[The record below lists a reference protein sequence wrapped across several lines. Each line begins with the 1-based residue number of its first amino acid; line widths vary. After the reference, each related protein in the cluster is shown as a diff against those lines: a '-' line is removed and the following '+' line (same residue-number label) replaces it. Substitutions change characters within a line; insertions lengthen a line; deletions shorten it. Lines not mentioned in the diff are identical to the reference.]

1 MPRRARWDIFCTVV
15 DNFGDIGVT
24 WRLARQLAVE
34 EGRNV
39 VLWVD
44 DLASFKRIEPAIDT
58 SLNGQSHR
66 GVEIRRWTTEFPDAE
81 PADAVIEAFACHLP
95 ERYVARMAERDVVP
109 AWINL
114 EYLCA
119 ERWIEDT
126 HALPSPHPRL
136 PLTKYFFF
144 PGFNKRT
151 GGLLR
156 ESDLLIRRDA
166 LLADGATQ
174 AAFWHSLGI
183 PPDRGDDVR
192 VSLFCYPNPA
202 LLSLLDAWA
211 AGPNRITCLLPEGA
225 AADAVRAHFGLS
237 KFDAVARGN
246 LSLFL
251 IPFVQQDDYD
261 KLLWLS
267 DVNFVR
273 GEDSFLRAQWA
284 GKPFIWHIY
293 PQDDDVHWPKLEAF
307 LDLYVDNL
315 DPTTQ
320 ARVKYAWHRWN
331 RGQPMAD
338 AWRDFAAGRR
348 ILEPYALDWANRL
361 AAWPGLAR
369 QLAEFVD
376 KLL

>member
-1 MPRRARWDIFCTVV
+1 MSRRTRWDIFCTVV

-24 WRLARQLAVE
+24 WRLARQLADE
-34 EGRNV
+34 EGRDV
-39 VLWVD
+39 TLWVD
-44 DLASFKRIEPAIDT
+44 DLASFRRIEPAIDPV
-58 SLNGQSHR
+58 LENQSHR
-66 GVEIRRWTTEFPDAE
+66 GVAIRKWRADFPPVE
-81 PADAVIEAFACHLP
+81 PADAVVEAFACHLP
-95 ERYVARMAERDVVP
+95 DGYVDRMAVRDPKP

-119 ERWIEDT
+119 ERWIEES

-136 PLTKYFFF
+136 PLTKFFFF
-144 PGFNKRT
+144 PGFNERT

-156 ESDLLIRRDA
+156 ETDLLIRRDA
-166 LLADGATQ
+166 LLADTAAQT
-174 AAFWHSLGI
+174 AFWQRLGV

-192 VSLFCYPNPA
+192 VSLFCYPNAA
-202 LLSLLDAWA
+202 LNSVLSAWT
-211 AGPNRITCLLPEGA
+211 AGANRIVCLLPEGP
-225 AADAVRAHFGLS
+225 AADTVRSDFGMANSRML
-237 KFDAVARGN
+237 ARGN
-246 LSLFL
+246 LHLHVV
-251 IPFVQQDDYD
+251 PFVQQDDYD
-261 KLLWLS
+261 KLLWLC

-293 PQDDDVHWPKLEAF
+293 PQNEDAHWPKLEAF
-307 LDLYVDNL
+307 LELYTDNL
-315 DPTTQ
+315 DATTR

-331 RGQPMAD
+331 RGQHMTD
-338 AWRDFAAGRR
+338 AWRDLAAGRR

-361 AAWPGLAR
+361 AAKPGLAK